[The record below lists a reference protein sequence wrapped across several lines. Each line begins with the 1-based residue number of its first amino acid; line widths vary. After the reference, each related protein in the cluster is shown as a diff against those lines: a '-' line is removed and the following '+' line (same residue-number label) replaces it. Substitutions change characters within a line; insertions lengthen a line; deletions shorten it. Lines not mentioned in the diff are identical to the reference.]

1 MHPNPKRIIP
11 ILIVL
16 LLIGGGYYLWSTGQL
31 PFVSNA
37 TAAQGAN
44 TASGYIEG
52 KEYKSAS
59 EISGRVS
66 AVHAD
71 EGARVAAGDVLVELD
86 HALLDAQIAQAQAAV
101 QTAEAQLALVQNS
114 ARPSDVAAAQA
125 ALKAAK
131 ENFDK
136 LKAGANV
143 SDLAAAQAAL
153 KAAQEN
159 FDKLK
164 AGPKAADLTAA
175 QAALNAALENY
186 AKVKRGPTPEDL
198 APLKAQ
204 VDNAQAALNQ
214 AQAAYDKVGGAS
226 NPNIHLLP
234 QATLL
239 QQATNN
245 YNAALAAYNNARNH
259 PTASE
264 LAAVQAAVDNARAA
278 LDRLTAD
285 DAQLAAAQAQVDN
298 AQAVVNRLTPDA
310 AQLAAAQAAVD
321 NAQAA
326 LNRLTPSQ
334 ETLSVAQAQVNQAQA
349 ALAVLNVQLAKTKIT
364 APGAGIVSRR
374 AVNPGELATPGSA
387 LLTITR
393 LDPVELTVYVPE
405 TRLGNIQLGQTI
417 GVQVDSFPGRVFNGR
432 VIYISDEAEFTP
444 RNVQTKEERVTTVFA
459 VKVEI
464 PNAGLELKPGMP
476 ADATLPAL

>member
-1 MHPNPKRIIP
+1 MHPNPKRMIP
-11 ILIVL
+11 VLIVL
-16 LLIGGGYYLWSTGQL
+16 LLIGGGYYLWSANLL
-31 PFVSNA
+31 PFVSNVN
-37 TAAQGAN
+37 AAQDAN

-52 KEYKSAS
+52 KEYKITS
-59 EISGRVS
+59 ELGARVQT
-66 AVHAD
+66 VLVN
-71 EGARVAAGDVLVELD
+71 EGARVQAGDVVLELD
-86 HALLDAQIAQAQAAV
+86 HTLLDAQIAQAQAAV
-101 QTAEAQLALVQNS
+101 KTAEAQLALVQNS

-125 ALKAAK
+125 ALKAAQ

-136 LKAGANV
+136 VSAGANA

-159 FDKLK
+159 FAKLK

-186 AKVKRGPTPEDL
+186 AKVKRGPTAEDL

-245 YNAALAAYNNARNH
+245 YNAALAAYNNALNH

-264 LAAVQAAVDNARAA
+264 LAAAQAAVDNARAA

-285 DAQLAAAQAQVDN
+285 DAQLAAAQAAVDN
-298 AQAVVNRLTPDA
+298 AQAAVNRLTPDA
-310 AQLAAAQAAVD
+310 AQLATAQAAVD

-326 LNRLTPSQ
+326 LNRLTPSA
-334 ETLSVAQAQVNQAQA
+334 ETLAVAQAQVNQARA
-349 ALAVLNVQLAKTKIT
+349 ALDVLNVQLAKTKIV
-364 APGAGIVSRR
+364 APGSGIISRR
-374 AVNPGELATPGSA
+374 AVNPGELAAPGTA
-387 LLTITR
+387 LLTVTQ
-393 LDPVELTVYVPE
+393 LDPVTLTIYVPE
-405 TRLGNIQLGQTI
+405 TRLGALQLGQTV
-417 GVQVDSFPGRVFNGR
+417 GVQVDSFPGRVFDGR

-464 PNAGLELKPGMP
+464 PNANSELKPGMP
-476 ADATLPAL
+476 ADATLPAP

>member
-11 ILIVL
+11 VVVVL
-16 LLIGGGYYLWSTGQL
+16 LLIGGGYYLWSAGKL
-31 PFVSNA
+31 PFVSNNT
-37 TAAQGAN
+37 TAKDEN

-52 KEYKSAS
+52 TEYKIAS

-66 AVHAD
+66 AVNAD
-71 EGARVAAGDVLVELD
+71 EGARVHAGDVLVELD

-101 QTAEAQLALVQNS
+101 KTAEAQLALVKNS
-114 ARPSDVAAAQA
+114 ARPSDTAAAQAALNAAKENYDKLAAGANISDLAAAQA

-136 LKAGANV
+136 LKAGP
-143 SDLAAAQAAL
+143 Q
-153 KAAQEN
+153 
-159 FDKLK
+159 
-164 AGPKAADLTAA
+164 AADLTAA
-175 QAALNAALENY
+175 QAALNAAQENY
-186 AKVKRGPTPEDL
+186 ARVKRGPTPEDL

-204 VDNAQAALNQ
+204 VDNAGAALNQ

-245 YNAALAAYNNARNH
+245 YTAALAAFNNARNH

-264 LAAVQAAVDNARAA
+264 LAAAQAAVDTAKAA
-278 LDRLTAD
+278 LNRLTAD
-285 DAQLAAAQAQVDN
+285 DAQLAAAQAQIDN

-310 AQLAAAQAAVD
+310 AQLSTAQAAVD
-321 NAQAA
+321 SAQAA
-326 LNRLTPSQ
+326 LNRLTPSD

-349 ALAVLNVQLAKTKIT
+349 ALDVLNVQLAKTKIA
-364 APGAGIVSRR
+364 APGDGIVSRR
-374 AVNPGELATPGSA
+374 AVNPGELATPGTA
-387 LLTITR
+387 LLSLTK

-405 TRLGNIQLGQTI
+405 TRLGALQLGQAI
-417 GVQVDSFPGRVFNGR
+417 GVQVDSFPGRVFDGR
-432 VIYISDEAEFTP
+432 VIYISDQAEFTP

-464 PNAGLELKPGMP
+464 PNGQLELKPGMP
-476 ADATLPAL
+476 ADASLPPQ